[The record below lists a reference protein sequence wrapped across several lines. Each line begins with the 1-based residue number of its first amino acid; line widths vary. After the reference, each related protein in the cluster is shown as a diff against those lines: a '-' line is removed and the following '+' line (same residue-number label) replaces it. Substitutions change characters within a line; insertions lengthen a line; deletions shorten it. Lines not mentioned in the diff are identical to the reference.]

1 MILGFWACKYMVLRR
16 LLDLLTF
23 FLMKGERML
32 ISLMRVISLHVKLL
46 IAKCHILI
54 WWACCEHIIII
65 VGLLFIFILRIFKVK
80 YVLFHLILILMVVLI
95 PIATSISFTSI
106 LLKMKPFRL
115 IPVLIIDIILK
126 RLIHFNYY

>member
-1 MILGFWACKYMVLRR
+1 MVLRR

-32 ISLMRVISLHVKLL
+32 ISLMRVISFYVKVL

-54 WWACCEHIIII
+54 WWACCENIIII

-80 YVLFHLILILMVVLI
+80 YVLFHLILIAKLILILMVVLI
-95 PIATSISFTSI
+95 PIATSISITSI